1 MFTGIIQKIGKIS
14 VIDRLGDSPRDASSS
29 PSSSGIRLW
38 IETGYSD
45 LELGESV
52 AVNGV
57 CLTVAEID
65 FKNEPGHALFFL
77 SQETLDRTHLGTLQ
91 VGSRVNLERA
101 LQAGER
107 LSGHIVQGHV
117 DGKGQISRI
126 IYQGSQGSQGESHLL
141 EITLPPELS
150 RYCVEKGSIAINGV
164 SLTINAIL
172 PSHQISITLIP
183 HTWLHTCFS
192 DSQIH
197 DSVNIEVD
205 VFAKYVEKLCQPY
218 QKQ

>member
-1 MFTGIIQKIGKIS
+1 MFTGIIQKIGKIRA
-14 VIDRLGDSPRDASSS
+14 IERPHNN
-29 PSSSGIRLW
+29 PSGIRLW
-38 IETGYSD
+38 IETGYSHLD
-45 LELGESV
+45 LGESI
-52 AVNGV
+52 AVDGT
-57 CLTVAEID
+57 CLTVAEFD
-65 FKNEPGHALFFL
+65 AHSGSLGHALFFL

-91 VGSRVNLERA
+91 AGSRVNLERA
-101 LQAGER
+101 LQANER

-117 DGKGQISRI
+117 DGKGHITRI
-126 IYQGSQGSQGESHLL
+126 TTQGESHLL
-141 EITLPPELS
+141 EISLPPELL

-164 SLTINAIL
+164 SLTINAISL
-172 PSHQISITLIP
+172 SNQNQISITLIP

-205 VFAKYVEKLCQPY
+205 VLAKYLEKLCQPY